1 MNGDVEM
8 YGGSLKNLQSS
19 SPYNQVKHF
28 GKFPIV
34 TPSTT
39 TLPRVISP
47 NHSRKCRSPRS
58 LIRLNYIIY
67 LPDYSNIF

>member
-28 GKFPIV
+28 GKFRIV

-47 NHSRKCRSPRS
+47 NLSFPRNVGA
-58 LIRLNYIIY
+58 LDHCL
-67 LPDYSNIF
+67 D